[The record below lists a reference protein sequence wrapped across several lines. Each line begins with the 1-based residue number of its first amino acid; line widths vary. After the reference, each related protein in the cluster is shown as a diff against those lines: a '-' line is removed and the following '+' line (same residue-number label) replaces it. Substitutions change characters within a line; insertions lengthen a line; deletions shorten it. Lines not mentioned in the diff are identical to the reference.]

1 MHTKAILYESQE
13 RVCTFECDFQRRW
26 KPAAMFQHL
35 TEAATSHSEQ
45 LGAGFDVML
54 SQNLFWVHSRMKLL
68 FVAFPKAGDEIIIRT
83 WPKTIQQK
91 LFYIRDFEVLTSSGQ
106 PLALAT
112 SAWLVID
119 ATRRRMIPPRS
130 LDIDLPSLPDKS
142 GLDEP
147 LEKLGLD
154 DDGEE
159 RLRVRA
165 GYSVV
170 DMLGH
175 VNNSRYIEWI
185 CDAFPM
191 EMYER
196 NTLDWIQINY
206 DREVRP
212 GEEVGLL
219 VKEQAG
225 ENAVWQV
232 VGNNHSNGT
241 LAFEA
246 LLHWKGQ

>member
-1 MHTKAILYESQE
+1 MNNTSIIFESKE
-13 RVCTFECDFQRRW
+13 RVNTFECDFQRNW
-26 KPAAMFQHL
+26 KLASIFQHL
-35 TEAATSHSEQ
+35 TEAATTSAAQ
-45 LGAGFDVML
+45 LGAGFDAML
-54 SQNLFWVHSRMKLL
+54 NQNLFWVHSRMKIK
-68 FVAFPKAGDEIIIRT
+68 FFSFPQAGDEVIIRT

-91 LFYIRDFEVLTSSGQ
+91 LFYIRDFEMLDNIGK

-119 ATRRRMIPPRS
+119 ATKRRMIPPRS
-130 LDIDLPSLPDKS
+130 LNIELPGLPEKA

-154 DDGEE
+154 NVGEE
-159 RLRVRA
+159 RLCVRA

-175 VNNSRYIEWI
+175 VNNSRYIDWI
-185 CDAFPM
+185 CDIFPM
-191 EMYER
+191 DMYKN

-206 DREVRP
+206 DHEIRP
-212 GEEVGLL
+212 GEEVVLSA
-219 VKEQAG
+219 KERADKDG
-225 ENAVWQV
+225 VWQV
-232 VGNNHSNGT
+232 VGNNRSNDT

-246 LLHWKGQ
+246 LLHWKQ

>member
-1 MHTKAILYESQE
+1 MHGEDIIYETKE
-13 RVCTFECDFQRRW
+13 RVNNFECDFQRCW
-26 KPAAMFQHL
+26 KPAAVFQHL
-35 TEAATSHSEQ
+35 TEAATIHADQ
-45 LGAGFDVML
+45 LGFGFDAML
-54 SQNLFWVHSRMKLL
+54 ALNLFWVHSRMKIKFL
-68 FVAFPKAGDEIIIRT
+68 AFPQAGDEITIRT

-91 LFYIRDFEVLTSSGQ
+91 LFYIRDFEMLDSGGQ

-130 LDIDLPSLPDKS
+130 LDITLPSRPDKV

-147 LEKLGLD
+147 LEKLGLENS
-154 DDGEE
+154 GEE

-175 VNNSRYIEWI
+175 VNNSRYVEWI

-191 EMYER
+191 DMYEQ

-206 DREVRP
+206 DHEIRP
-212 GEEVGLL
+212 GEEVALS
-219 VKEQAG
+219 VNEQAG
-225 ENAVWQV
+225 EDATWQV
-232 VGNNHSNGT
+232 VGNNCTNET

-246 LLHWKGQ
+246 LLHWRK

>member
-1 MHTKAILYESQE
+1 MNNASIIYESKE
-13 RVCTFECDFQRRW
+13 RVNTFECDFQRCW
-26 KPAAMFQHL
+26 KLASIFQHF
-35 TEAATSHSEQ
+35 TEAATTSAAQ

-54 SQNLFWVHSRMKLL
+54 SQNLFWVHSRMKIM
-68 FVAFPKAGDEIIIRT
+68 FFAYPQAGDEVIIRT

-91 LFYIRDFEVLTSSGQ
+91 LFYIRDFEMLDNTGK

-119 ATRRRMIPPRS
+119 ATKRRMIPPRS
-130 LDIDLPSLPDKS
+130 LNIELPSLPDKV

-154 DDGEE
+154 NDGEE
-159 RLRVRA
+159 RLCVRA

-175 VNNSRYIEWI
+175 VNNSRYIDWI
-185 CDAFPM
+185 CDAFPIDI
-191 EMYER
+191 YK
-196 NTLDWIQINY
+196 NNILDWIQINY
-206 DREVRP
+206 DHEIRP
-212 GEEVGLL
+212 GEEVALL
-219 VKEQAG
+219 AKERADKDG
-225 ENAVWQV
+225 VWQV
-232 VGNNHSNGT
+232 VGNNRSKDT

-246 LLHWKGQ
+246 LLHWKQ